1 MTEIKT
7 SSNMVFF
14 ASIKD
19 SIDALNLSDTLKVE
33 YYEGVINYGLYGIAP
48 SFSNPALNAIFIA
61 LKPNIDANNR
71 KKQQAIKCSENGKKG
86 GRPKKNISS
95 LKSEDNGNEKTKTK
109 SPRKTID
116 VDVDKDVDADADIDK
131 DVCVCKSSGEA
142 HTQTETPAETSE
154 ENSSVSTEASFAAS
168 DLAQRNL
175 RFYRSL
181 IPFVKTYGAETIQK
195 FYDYWKEPTPDGLHM
210 RFELERTWNLPG
222 RLRRW
227 KN

>member
-1 MTEIKT
+1 
-7 SSNMVFF
+7 MVFF

-19 SIDALNLSDTLKVE
+19 SVDALNLSDALKVE
-33 YYEGVINYGLYGIAP
+33 YYEGVINYGLYGIEP
-48 SFSNPALNAIFIA
+48 HFSNTSLNAIFIA

-86 GRPKKNISS
+86 GRPRKEVSS
-95 LKSEDNGNEKTKTK
+95 SVSKDSTNEKTKTK

-116 VDVDKDVDADADIDK
+116 VDVDKDVDVDADADIDK
-131 DVCVCKSSGEA
+131 DVDVCVCKSSDEA
-142 HTQTETPAETSE
+142 HTQTDPSTETAERTE
-154 ENSSVSTEASFAAS
+154 ENKDVSFAAS

-175 RFYRSL
+175 SFYRSL

-195 FYDYWKEPTPDGLHM
+195 FYDYWKEPTPDGQHM

-227 KN
+227 KD